1 MSNKNSICNSHYNMR
16 KKKIEK
22 MKKEAEKKWLD
33 PRRYYIN
40 IFLNHQSLQFCP
52 ECGAEIEYS
61 TEDEDEAICTHCG
74 LITSASIA
82 YVAGIRIDLPYGIRL
97 K

>member
-1 MSNKNSICNSHYNMR
+1 MR
-16 KKKIEK
+16 KKKLEK

-40 IFLNHQSLQFCP
+40 SFLNHQSLQFCP
-52 ECGAEIEYS
+52 ECGAEIEYF

-74 LITSASIA
+74 LITSASIC
-82 YVAGIRIDLPYGIRL
+82 YVAGVKIDLPYGIRL
-97 K
+97 

>member
-16 KKKIEK
+16 KKKLEK

-40 IFLNHQSLQFCP
+40 SFLNHQSLQFCP
-52 ECGAEIEYS
+52 ECYGELTT
-61 TEDEDEAICTHCG
+61 TEDEDETICTSCG
-74 LITSASIA
+74 LITSMSIE
-82 YVAGIRIDLPYGIRL
+82 YVAGQKINLPYGRH
-97 K
+97 